1 MEINSDGIIRADI
14 MTARIEDK
22 NLLTK
27 KGDIYVGTGVT
38 TSYDG
43 TDVYQTKAM
52 NIQAAITE
60 DVQRENGSH
69 SLNLGAGTFNGVNAI
84 SLGYNANVSADG
96 AISLGYNTNVSAAN
110 AVQIGEGTNDVAN
123 SLKFRNRTVVNGS
136 GEIIGDYPLGFTKRQ
151 MSGWN
156 DLWPKFHPDLK
167 DGIIVT
173 NWAFQTKGGYN
184 SEIAFVSTENEDAQ
198 GGDLNLVIDGD
209 MYVKN
214 GQKKVYAEGDV
225 VDQAKNLE
233 PITITDSNQ
242 IVKGTTPVIKNSCTF
257 KTNKEV
263 VLESGFGDTEKVVIP
278 AKSEGLIVSDGA
290 NVVVNYTNEDKYG
303 ACYFVSSKLTWVNVP
318 YSATAP
324 STSFSHY
331 FSTWSPGDKI
341 SKTGT
346 YQAHYYTQGMYFDYG
361 VFYWEIGKRTTAI
374 ALDFNSN
381 LKTATESILYVD
393 TDGYVALWKKGENN
407 TYTEID
413 RSIIYYRKID

>member
-27 KGDIYVGTGVT
+27 QGDIYVGTGNYNIINDGEDNKIYT
-38 TSYDG
+38 TEG
-43 TDVYQTKAM
+43 K
-52 NIQAAITE
+52 NIQDVLRE
-60 DVQRENGSH
+60 DANRQQGLRLGEGTSSSYSNIVELGIGAKIEANGACQI
-69 SLNLGAGTFNGVNAI
+69 GAGTNN
-84 SLGYNANVSADG
+84 
-96 AISLGYNTNVSAAN
+96 
-110 AVQIGEGTNDVAN
+110 VAN
-123 SLKFRNRTVVNGS
+123 SLQFRDKTVVNGN
-136 GEIIGDYPLGFTKRQ
+136 GEIAGDYPLGFTGRVSNINNVTWKNT
-151 MSGWN
+151 WHN
-156 DLWPKFHPDLK
+156 DIQSKNPKLITD
-167 DGIIVT
+167 
-173 NWAFQTKGGYN
+173 WAFTNITSPTTQSTG
-184 SEIAFVSTENEDAQ
+184 EVAFVATYDSSQT
-198 GGDLNLVIDGD
+198 GGSPTKTNIGLDGRVYVDLGAHR
-209 MYVKN
+209 
-214 GQKKVYAEGDV
+214 VYAEGDT

-257 KTNKEV
+257 KTNQEV
-263 VLESGFGDTEKVVIP
+263 VLESGFGGIEKVVIP

-290 NVVVNYTNEDKYG
+290 NVVVNYTNEDEYG

-331 FSTWSPGDKI
+331 FSVWVPGDRI

-381 LKTATESILYVD
+381 LKTATESILYVG
-393 TDGYVALWKKGENN
+393 TDGYITLWKKGENN

-413 RSIIYYRKID
+413 RSMIYYRKID